1 MHFNSFFELHIERR
15 CALYES
21 IQVCKKRFL
30 LNHLCLTVVGVV
42 CIIFYLVKPSKVRVS
57 CLWFF
62 YERTIILPTLLIPFN
77 TWKCVYFAISK
88 EREAKAALKR
98 FQRLNCKRSSFS
110 QSSTSWRKK
119 KIARSNQ
126 KNELDL
132 ILMTFFSIGIDLSYN
147 YSCILK

>member
-42 CIIFYLVKPSKVRVS
+42 CIIFYLVKPSKLRVS

-88 EREAKAALKR
+88 ERPRQLWKDFKGWIVREAASVSPPR
-98 FQRLNCKRSSFS
+98 HGER
-110 QSSTSWRKK
+110 K

-126 KNELDL
+126 KNELDSDDVFRYRHWFKL
-132 ILMTFFSIGIDLSYN
+132 
-147 YSCILK
+147 